1 MVFNRWGNKVY
12 EGTDCQNNWRGESPN
27 NKMGKSR
34 MLPMGTYY
42 YIIDV
47 ISEENPT
54 QQINGYIYLGT

>member
-1 MVFNRWGNKVY
+1 
-12 EGTDCQNNWRGESPN
+12 
-27 NKMGKSR
+27 